1 MFFKVIFNLFFYFE
15 ENDFWS
21 KENIFLWISLPENR
35 LPTDLTPAPDPPQ
48 LWPETRI
55 STSPQTQLPTS
66 NPVPYLDPRLT
77 QIWFLKQ
84 KSHILQNL
92 LTYLGE
98 YTMVNITYQSMI
110 SYVLTYDFYIHIV
123 KDYEWSVVSI
133 VNIHTNKYLHK
144 IWGSFH
150 KTRYVFMV
158 AYVTK

>member
-1 MFFKVIFNLFFYFE
+1 MTFEVKKISFFEFHYPKIGCPLTWPRLLSPTQDPNLG
-15 ENDFWS
+15 
-21 KENIFLWISLPENR
+21 
-35 LPTDLTPAPDPPQ
+35 PQ

-144 IWGSFH
+144 IWGSYH
-150 KTRYVFMV
+150 KTRYVFMYVTIMV